1 MLQCYS
7 FCVAASG
14 LRHEQQSRYTFRLP
28 FTALCSLELAW
39 HARLTRGVKR
49 MNSFRAVQGL
59 HGIPMQGRLASQIP
73 RQSWQ
78 QAVWT

>member
-1 MLQCYS
+1 MLQRYS

-14 LRHEQQSRYTFRLP
+14 LRHGQQSRYIFRLP

-39 HARLTRGVKR
+39 HARLTRGVKC
-49 MNSFRAVQGL
+49 MTSFRAVQGL
-59 HGIPMQGRLASQIP
+59 HGIPMQGRLASQTP